1 MKINKNTA
9 WVCAISIMISG
20 IIVIFLGCFAPQTA
34 GYNTIQNIVLG
45 IFSSSI
51 VSFIISFVGYF
62 HERSSI
68 IEKTENNIK
77 SLYINMCVLSKI
89 TGDTLQ
95 QIHMASD
102 LSILPFGNI
111 SGLSKL
117 NVDVL
122 NNMDL
127 GLFQP
132 ICKKG
137 QLSKVYSDLIEFQQ
151 ITYNIKNISMNL
163 HAQTLEYSN
172 QYLKMHN
179 EEMLGIQANSLNIQ
193 NLDALKNLINIRTEK
208 LHEYIIGKSLE
219 FEKII
224 KIFYKQTE
232 KKQSWE
238 NIKTNLLMQIEEI
251 VKG

>member
-9 WVCAISIMISG
+9 ITCAISIMLSG
-20 IIVIFLGCFAPQTA
+20 IIVIFLGCFALQTA

-51 VSFIISFVGYF
+51 ISFIISFVGYF

-89 TGDTLQ
+89 AGDTLQ

-111 SGLSKL
+111 SGLSTL
-117 NVDVL
+117 NVDFL

-132 ICKKG
+132 VCKKG
-137 QLSKVYSDLIEFQQ
+137 QLAKVYNDLIEFQQ

-163 HAQTLEYSN
+163 QAQTLEYSN
-172 QYLKMHN
+172 QYLKMRN
-179 EEMLGIQANSLNIQ
+179 DEMFGMQANPFIIQ
-193 NLDALKNLINIRTEK
+193 NLDGLKNLINIRTAK
-208 LHEYIIGKSLE
+208 LHEYITEKSLE
-219 FEKII
+219 LEKII
-224 KIFYKQTE
+224 KVFYKQIG

-238 NIKTNLLMQIEEI
+238 SIKPILLMQIEEI